1 MVKIEIIDASYPKPA
16 RYTLTVEGSIT
27 VGEALAQTPF
37 DWQNRAIGI
46 YGRFVGLDTVLE
58 QDSRLEMYQAL
69 WIDPKQA
76 RRARANRHK
85 KALTSPLP

>member
-16 RYTLTVEGSIT
+16 RYDLMVDHAIT
-27 VGEALAQTPF
+27 VGEALAHSPF
-37 DWQNRAIGI
+37 NWQNRTIGV
-46 YGRFVGLDTVLE
+46 YGRIVSLDTLLE
-58 QDSRLEMYQAL
+58 QDSRIEMYEAL

-76 RRARANRHK
+76 RRVRASHHK